1 MVRVQLVVYLLLDEV
16 DVDHLRLIMVDR
28 MDQLLEEMMKV
39 LN

>member
-16 DVDHLRLIMVDR
+16 DVDHLRLIMVDQ

>member
-16 DVDHLRLIMVDR
+16 DVDHLRLIMGDR